1 MPKIQK
7 RSNNP
12 LVSVSASPIHGKGLF
27 AKKPIHAG
35 QVIGIAR
42 GRPTDID
49 GPHVLWL
56 SDEQGFEVRCYL
68 RYINHDD
75 QPNAA
80 YYDSLEVCALRDIA
94 PGEEITHNYQSG

>member
-12 LVSVSASPIHGKGLF
+12 LVSVSNSAIHGKGLF
-27 AKKPIHAG
+27 AKKPIRAG
-35 QVIGIAR
+35 QLIGIAQ
-42 GRPTDID
+42 GQLTKND

-56 SDEQGFEVRCYL
+56 SEKQGFEVHCYL

-75 QPNAA
+75 HPNAA
-80 YYDSLEVCALRDIA
+80 YYETLEVYALRDIA
-94 PGEEITHNYQSG
+94 IGEEITHNYGW

>member
-1 MPKIQK
+1 MHKIQQ

-12 LVSVSASPIHGKGLF
+12 LVSVSSSAIHGKGLF
-27 AKKPIHAG
+27 AKKSIRAG
-35 QVIGIAR
+35 QLIGIAQ
-42 GRPTDID
+42 GQHTQTD

-80 YYDSLEVCALRDIA
+80 YYETREVCALRDIA
-94 PGEEITHNYQSG
+94 PGEEITHNYGW

>member
-12 LVSVSASPIHGKGLF
+12 LVSVSRSPIHGMGLF
-27 AKKPIHAG
+27 ARQPIRAG

-42 GRPTDID
+42 GRHTDRD

-56 SDEQGFEVRCYL
+56 NEEQGFEVHCYL
-68 RYINHDD
+68 RYINHSAT
-75 QPNAA
+75 PNAA
-80 YYDSLEVCALRDIA
+80 YYDTLEVCALRDIE
-94 PGEEITHNYQSG
+94 PGEEITHDYGW

>member
-12 LVSVSASPIHGKGLF
+12 LVSVSSSSIHGKGLF
-27 AKKPIHAG
+27 AKKPIRAG
-35 QVIGIAR
+35 QLIGIAK
-42 GRPTDID
+42 GQLTNTD

-56 SDEQGFEVRCYL
+56 SEKQGFEVHCYL

-75 QPNAA
+75 HPNAA
-80 YYDSLEVCALRDIA
+80 YYETLEVCALRDIA
-94 PGEEITHNYQSG
+94 PGEEITHNYGW